1 MTMETTTAAGT
12 NEVKGMGWLPDRPD
26 VRDYVSTTPQVQEKL
41 SAAGSKT
48 VRLLAERT
56 AAVDEGAG
64 DAAGELPASV
74 DLREWFS
81 PVEDQG
87 QLGSCTANAACGI
100 VEYYQRRAHGKYVD
114 MSRLFLY
121 KVTREFLGLTGDT
134 GAYLR
139 STMGSLALFGT
150 PPEKYWP
157 YDIAKFED
165 EPPAFSYAF
174 GNDFQALTYYRL
186 DPAGTTGD
194 QVLAQVKAH
203 LAAGQPAMFGFT
215 VYATIQ
221 KPSKPGDIPFPSAGE
236 NVLGGHAIVAAGYD
250 DARQVKNPIDGS
262 VKTGAIRIR
271 NSWSASWGEDGYGW
285 LPYEYVLQG
294 VAEDWWV
301 MTSAEWTDSS
311 AFDE

>member
-1 MTMETTTAAGT
+1 MDTTTAAGT
-12 NEVKGMGWLPDRPD
+12 NRVKGMGWLPDRPD
-26 VRDYVSTTPQVQEKL
+26 VRDYVSTTPAVQQKL

-48 VRLLAERT
+48 VRLLAERA
-56 AAVDEGAG
+56 AAVEQGSADP
-64 DAAGELPASV
+64 AGELPASV

-87 QLGSCTANAACGI
+87 ELGSCTANAACGI
-100 VEYYQRRAHGKYVD
+100 VEYYQRRAHGRFLD

-139 STMGSLALFGT
+139 SAMGALALFGT
-150 PPEKYWP
+150 PPERYWP
-157 YDIAKFED
+157 YDVAKFED
-165 EPPAFSYAF
+165 EPPAFAFAF
-174 GNDFQALTYYRL
+174 GDDFKALTYYRL
-186 DPAGTTGD
+186 DPPGTPAD
-194 QVLAQVKAH
+194 QVLAQIKAH

-215 VYATIQ
+215 VYGTIQ
-221 KPSKPGDIPFPSAGE
+221 RPAKPGDIPFPSAGE

-250 DARQVKNPIDGS
+250 DAREVRNPIDGT
-262 VKTGAIRIR
+262 VRTGAFRIR
-271 NSWSASWGEDGYGW
+271 NSWGASWGEEGYGW

-301 MTSAEWTDSS
+301 MTSAEWIDSL